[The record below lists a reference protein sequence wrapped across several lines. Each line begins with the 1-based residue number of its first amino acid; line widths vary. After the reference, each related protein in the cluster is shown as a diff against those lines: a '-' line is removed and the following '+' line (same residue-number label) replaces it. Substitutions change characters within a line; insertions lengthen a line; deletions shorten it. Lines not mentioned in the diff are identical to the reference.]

1 MLKNLSITQGRFALD
16 SSRISIVC
24 DMFSTKE
31 ILKDWDER
39 GNRWFQESNNDFI
52 IRQHGS
58 KEQLIYAAHILN
70 ELESFPH
77 LERIDLGCSIAVYYY
92 FFDYNKFRQE
102 KSLKYARKQ
111 FNLYAASL
119 FGTDSAANIRKR
131 LWHKFAP
138 AIVNVFKDTKIPFE
152 KIDIAWDDAVA
163 NMHKLVLIPNQT
175 MRFVNNKFYKGKP
188 TSVNVIT
195 GKERSDKT
203 FQSIYEYL
211 CDYDLNDSK
220 ITQKRIAND
229 LFISERTVRRYLKEV
244 IYLKDLYQ
252 SIKK

>member
-1 MLKNLSITQGRFALD
+1 
-16 SSRISIVC
+16 
-24 DMFSTKE
+24 MFSTKE
-31 ILKDWDER
+31 ILQDWDEVGFR
-39 GNRWFQESNNDFI
+39 RFQEKNNDFV
-52 IRQHGS
+52 IRQHSS
-58 KEQLIYAAHILN
+58 KEQLIYATHILY

-77 LERIDLGCSIAVYYY
+77 LERIDLGCSVDVYDY

-102 KSLKYARKQ
+102 KSLEYARKQ

-119 FGTDSAANIRKR
+119 YGTDAPANIRKR
-131 LWHKFAP
+131 LHYKFAP

-152 KIDIAWDDAVA
+152 KIDIAWDEAVS
-163 NMHKLVLIPNQT
+163 NMHKLVLYPNQT
-175 MRFVNNKFYKGKP
+175 IRFVNNKFYTGKP

-211 CDYDLNDSK
+211 CDYDLNYK

-229 LFISERTVRRYLKEV
+229 LSISERTVRRYLKEV
-244 IYLKDLYQ
+244 AYLKDLYQ

>member
-1 MLKNLSITQGRFALD
+1 MLKIFLITQERFAFD
-16 SSRISIVC
+16 SSDIYIVC
-24 DMFSTKE
+24 DMFTTKE
-31 ILKDWDER
+31 ILQDWKEVGFR
-39 GNRWFQESNNDFI
+39 PFQESNNDFV

-58 KEQLIYAAHILN
+58 KEQLIYATHILN

-77 LERIDLGCSIAVYYY
+77 LERIDLGCSIAVYDY

-102 KSLKYARKQ
+102 RSLKYAGKQ

-119 FGTDSAANIRKR
+119 YGTDSPVNIRKR
-131 LWHKFAP
+131 LHHKFAP
-138 AIVNVFKDTKIPFE
+138 AIVNVFKDTKIPFQ
-152 KIDIAWDDAVA
+152 KIDIAWDEAVS

-175 MRFVNNKFYKGKP
+175 MRFVNNKFYTGKP

-211 CDYDLNDSK
+211 CDYDLNYK
-220 ITQKRIAND
+220 ITQKIIAND
-229 LFISERTVRRYLKEV
+229 LSISERTVRRYLKE
-244 IYLKDLYQ
+244 ITYLKDLYQ
-252 SIKK
+252 TIKK